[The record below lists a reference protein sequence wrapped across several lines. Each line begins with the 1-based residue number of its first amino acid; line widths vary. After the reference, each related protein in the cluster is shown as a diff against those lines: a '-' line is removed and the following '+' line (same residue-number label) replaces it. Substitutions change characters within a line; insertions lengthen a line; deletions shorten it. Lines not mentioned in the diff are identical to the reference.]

1 MTISTAVHSNAFNF
15 MSFMQGGVDPR
26 TGQYTVS
33 LSLPD
38 VKTNDLQ
45 GPGVPLTLGY
55 NPLNTRDSGYGWGWN
70 LQLSQ
75 YSFTDGNP
83 VLSLSTGET
92 FAVNGTRQVEGRTR
106 LVMDEQKL
114 KTFYAYEEEHP
125 TAPGSKRYRIMHKS
139 GLVEVLE
146 MEGSGAYRAALP
158 KEIFAPSGH
167 KVTLAYNIYDGSP
180 ILKSITDGAGA
191 DLLTVLRSGN
201 QLHINLAGGAA
212 PAVQFL
218 MKINASLGYVEEIIL
233 PTADKAS
240 WWFEYDIQDTY
251 YGIKLVRTPVG
262 GLETIEYRDGH
273 EFPEGGP
280 RTPLP
285 RVHRHTTTPGSD
297 QADMV
302 VEYTYENDEGVA
314 HNFLGVGANVTYN
327 HNGRD
332 NLYQHIGK
340 YEYGSEETHVG
351 ENGAV
356 RTIRRIFNQFHLLV
370 RETTTQGH
378 NVQTVATVYN
388 YEDEESFE
396 EQPDTFQLPLQNK
409 ALWKIDSE
417 NACREEITSSTY
429 DVHGNLLTQTQPTGV
444 TESNE
449 WYDKDGEG
457 ANCPPDPQG
466 FTRHLKSKTVI
477 PATPAGNALAL
488 KTVYTYSAVPA
499 LAGSSLTDWIAPTSE
514 MLSSVE
520 AGVARELQRTAYT
533 LYRDST
539 DALTLGRIAEKVIT
553 MNAKNTSTTYTY
565 SKVASVPS
573 GQFLLQTEELLTG
586 FDHAAGRA
594 DVQKKVTLQH
604 SVLNGEPLLNQDD
617 NGVEIR
623 YSYDVLRRV
632 TSETVSPDTVFS
644 ATRRYAYTLCDNS
657 DPLNPAPPAEQT
669 MWDVKEVRTVT
680 RFDGLNRAV
689 YESRDDADSPDPR
702 LNALQRQTYSARYD
716 AWGDLVEE
724 TEYDWLD
731 EEQKPLT
738 STYLY
743 DDWGA
748 QRCVIGPDGV
758 RTYEDTNPIGTPEH
772 DGPITLSWQEGADK
786 QTGFTETWLNLF
798 EKPVQTRRF
807 LGKEDSGDLSG
818 PTSLHKY
825 SYDGLGRTTKEVV
838 GLGTS
843 LRETSFAYDAF
854 DRMVENTLPG
864 GAKVIRTF
872 AEHSS
877 EDLPIHISVAHANKT
892 YELGSQ
898 RFDGLGRMVRSVT
911 GGRAK
916 MFTYSPG
923 LSQPASVMT
932 PSGQWI
938 DYTYN
943 PQLGEEPVTRTVRG
957 ESARLA
963 QDDVKFD
970 YDNQNARLLACSE
983 GDSIVLQRTYFS
995 TGEVKEETGTV
1006 GGVPYS
1012 MSYNFSRL
1020 GRLCSYTDVL
1030 SQTQTYK
1037 YDRAGRLSETTLG
1050 DVRAS
1055 FTYDTLS
1062 QPSVITTLT
1071 NDPQHSLVVT
1081 LQHDEFGRET
1091 SRTFN
1096 FAGTTQTLTQVYN
1109 DVDCLTQRTLVE
1121 GSQLLRDE
1129 TYAYDTRGRL
1139 TDYRC
1144 TPESLAPP
1152 VDPYGKAIT
1161 RQQFLFDAID
1171 NIGLCR
1177 TYFAGGDNR
1186 ATYGYATEDPAQ
1198 LRSVTNTFLGGDYPD
1213 ITLDYDEDG
1222 NLTKDENG
1230 RTLAYDAL
1238 GRLIRVAEGANTT
1251 DYFYDPL
1258 DKLSVHSAG
1267 ASQDKLFYRDGVLAN
1282 QVGTAQSS
1290 TFLRGGDHLLA
1301 EQRTDGTAVPSKTIP
1316 ERGVK

>member
-106 LVMDEQKL
+106 LMMDEQKL
-114 KTFYAYEEEHP
+114 DTFHAYEEDHP
-125 TAPGSKRYRIMHKS
+125 TVPGSKRYRIMHKS
-139 GLVEVLE
+139 GLVEILE

-158 KEIFAPSGH
+158 KEILAPSGH
-167 KVTLAYNIYDGSP
+167 KVALAYDIYDGSP

-191 DLLTVLRSGN
+191 DLLTVSRSGN
-201 QLHINLAGGAA
+201 QLQINLAAGAA
-212 PAVQFL
+212 PAAQFL

-262 GLETIEYRDGH
+262 GLETIEYRGGH
-273 EFPEGGP
+273 EFPAGGP

-285 RVHRHTTTPGSD
+285 RVHRHTKTPGSD

-302 VEYTYENDEGVA
+302 VEYHYENDEGEA
-314 HNFLGVGANVTYN
+314 HNFLGVGANVAYN

-332 NLYQHIGK
+332 NLYQHRGK
-340 YEYGSEETHVG
+340 YEYGSEETHFG
-351 ENGAV
+351 PDGAI
-356 RTIRRIFNQFHLLV
+356 RTVRRIFNQFHLLV

-378 NVQTVATVYN
+378 NVQTILTNYN
-388 YEDEESFE
+388 YQEGDSFE
-396 EQPDTFQLPLQNK
+396 EQPSTFQLPLQNK
-409 ALWKIDSE
+409 KLWKIDTE
-417 NACREEITSSTY
+417 NAYREETTSSTY
-429 DVHGNLLTQTQPTGV
+429 DVHGNPLTQTQPTGV
-444 TESNE
+444 METNE
-449 WYDKDGEG
+449 WYDEGGEG
-457 ANCPPDPQG
+457 DSCPADPEG
-466 FTRHLKSKTVI
+466 FKRHLKKKTVT
-477 PATPAGNALAL
+477 PATPTGNALPL
-488 KTVYTYSAVPA
+488 STVYTYRAVPA
-499 LAGSSLTDWIAPTSE
+499 LAGSSLVDWIAPTSE
-514 MLSSVE
+514 ILSSI
-520 AGVARELQRTAYT
+520 ADGVTQELQRIAYT
-533 LYRDST
+533 LYRDPN
-539 DALTLGRIAEKVIT
+539 DAFTLGRLAEKTVT
-553 MNAKNTSTTYTY
+553 MNAKETGTTYTY
-565 SKVASVPS
+565 SKVQSAPLV
-573 GQFLLQTEELLTG
+573 LQTEELLTG
-586 FDHAAGRA
+586 FDHPAGRE
-594 DVQKKVTLQH
+594 DVQKKVTLEH
-604 SVLNGEPLLNQDD
+604 SIVTGEPLLNQDD
-617 NGVEIR
+617 NNVKIH

-632 TSETVSPDTVFS
+632 TSETVSPDTPFS

-657 DPLNPAPPAEQT
+657 DPLNPAPPAAQT

-689 YESRDDADSPDPR
+689 YEGRDDADNPDAK
-702 LNALQRQTYSARYD
+702 LHALERQTYAARYD
-716 AWGDLVEE
+716 AWGNLVEE
-724 TEYDWLD
+724 TEYDWLED
-731 EEQKPLT
+731 EQKALT

-748 QRCVIGPDGV
+748 QRCVIGPDDV
-758 RTYEDTNPIGTPEH
+758 KTYEETNPIGTREH
-772 DGPITLSWQEGADK
+772 EGPITLSWQEGADK
-786 QTGFTETWLNLF
+786 RTGFTETWLNLF

-807 LGKEDSGDLSG
+807 LGMGDSGDIIGL
-818 PTSLHKY
+818 TSLHKY
-825 SYDGLGRTTKEVV
+825 SYDGLGRTTREVV
-838 GLGTS
+838 GIGTL
-843 LRETSFAYDAF
+843 LRETSFAYDPF
-854 DRMVENTLPG
+854 DRMVKSTLPG
-864 GAKVIRTF
+864 GAKVNRTF

-877 EDLPIHISVAHANKT
+877 EDLPVHISVEHANKT

-898 RFDGLGRMVRSVT
+898 QFDGLGRMVRSVT

-916 MFTYSPG
+916 LFTYSPG

-943 PQLGEEPVTRTVRG
+943 PQLGEEPVTRKVRG

-963 QDDVKFD
+963 QDDVAFD

-1012 MSYNFSRL
+1012 MSYNYSRL

-1050 DVRAS
+1050 NVKAS

-1071 NDPQHSLVVT
+1071 NDPGHSLVVA

-1096 FAGTTQTLTQVYN
+1096 FSGTTQTLTQLYN

-1129 TYAYDTRGRL
+1129 TYAYDLRGRL

-1144 TPESLAPP
+1144 ASESLAPP
-1152 VDPYGKAIT
+1152 VDPYGKAII
-1161 RQQFLFDAID
+1161 RQQFIFDGID

-1177 TYFAGGDNR
+1177 TYFAGGDNL
-1186 ATYGYATEDPAQ
+1186 ATYRYATEDPAQ
-1198 LRSVTNTFLGGDYPD
+1198 LRSVTNTFAGGDYPD

-1222 NLTKDENG
+1222 NLIKDENG

-1238 GRLIRVAEGANTT
+1238 GRLVHVAEGVNTA

-1258 DKLSVHSAG
+1258 DKLSIHSAG
-1267 ASQDKLFYRDGVLAN
+1267 TGQDKLFYRDGVLAN
-1282 QVGTAQSS
+1282 QVGAAQSS

-1301 EQRTDGTAVPSKTIP
+1301 EQRGDVAYAPVDG
-1316 ERGVK
+1316 GVK